1 MRTSAKDK
9 KILAHLFSD
18 LLESLRLTLSAEEVK
33 AVEEKVLLLCTY
45 CHVKPETVTTWSQH
59 YFVDNCTCKQEVRKT
74 GEIYDDEC

>member
-33 AVEEKVLLLCTY
+33 GVEEKVLLLCTY
-45 CHVKPETVTTWSQH
+45 CHVKPETVTMWSQH

-74 GEIYDDEC
+74 GEIYADEY

>member
-33 AVEEKVLLLCTY
+33 GVEEKVLLLCTY
-45 CHVKPETVTTWSQH
+45 CHVKPETVTEYSFH
-59 YFVDNCTCKQEVRKT
+59 YFVDNCTCKQEVRKS
-74 GEIYDDEC
+74 DA